1 MLVQKNNNGAVHFL
15 VANVAKELAATDY
28 ERFASNN
35 GFFKKY
41 GNQRAWVAKAWRL
54 YTKAARATLTTL
66 MVRSQDQH
74 LKDTIYDA
82 LIMDNSLNKGT
93 LNKVQVRND

>member
-15 VANVAKELAATDY
+15 VANTAKELAAADY
-28 ERFASNN
+28 ERFAANN
-35 GFFKKY
+35 GFYRKY
-41 GNQRAWVAKAWRL
+41 GNQAAWVAKAWR
-54 YTKAARATLTTL
+54 YYVKAARATLAVL
-66 MVRSQDQH
+66 LARSQDQH